1 MLQWKYQ
8 NDILKNMK
16 NKNIS
21 TLTGAVILVIIAITA
36 GELVLTYE
44 KQNDTIQTLNRI
56 GSDAQVL
63 SQNIM
68 KNQRERL
75 PAVVSEE
82 FPMVQIQP
90 GLSLE
95 ELIKQA
101 FYKKYP
107 HWESKNFNVAVTVE
121 TNQERHA
128 IGRVVFDGGQHNNG
142 ELIWFAAESNN
153 SWTLTNVS
161 GVGYW
166 GACQDFRKYSFP
178 KDMTP
183 DCWDTEKNILIDTS
197 NPQRFYS
204 DGFTKSDKQELIR
217 AFISYKKTTHYD
229 KNDVYL
235 HKDLYVKI
243 TKNTKDYFEGAIL
256 IGGYENYSAPYFL
269 AAKQNGKWVFV
280 TSGQDDPSCD
290 AIEPYDFPR
299 DIVDKCYDEQ
309 TKQTKENL

>member
-8 NDILKNMK
+8 NDILKNMQ

-95 ELIKQA
+95 
-101 FYKKYP
+101 
-107 HWESKNFNVAVTVE
+107 
-121 TNQERHA
+121 
-128 IGRVVFDGGQHNNG
+128 
-142 ELIWFAAESNN
+142 
-153 SWTLTNVS
+153 
-161 GVGYW
+161 
-166 GACQDFRKYSFP
+166 
-178 KDMTP
+178 
-183 DCWDTEKNILIDTS
+183 
-197 NPQRFYS
+197 
-204 DGFTKSDKQELIR
+204 
-217 AFISYKKTTHYD
+217 
-229 KNDVYL
+229 KNDSL
-235 HKDLYVKI
+235 
-243 TKNTKDYFEGAIL
+243 
-256 IGGYENYSAPYFL
+256 
-269 AAKQNGKWVFV
+269 
-280 TSGQDDPSCD
+280 
-290 AIEPYDFPR
+290 R
-299 DIVDKCYDEQ
+299 
-309 TKQTKENL
+309 